1 MYGPFCS
8 LFLGIRITVIDHFF
22 VKDALAFLI
31 IVWCAVKRRARGH
44 LDGMSSLL
52 DKIVRDATTYFLVI
66 FTSHL
71 LLILFEFFAPVSDV
85 LTLVSSAHDR
95 LHVEVDSTPSCEVS
109 HRSKHCNEDEFDGA
123 LYYL

>member
-1 MYGPFCS
+1 VYGPFCS
-8 LFLGIRITVIDHFF
+8 SFLGIRITAIDHFF
-22 VKDALAFLI
+22 VKDTLAFLI

-44 LDGMSSLL
+44 IDGMPSLL

-71 LLILFEFFAPVSDV
+71 LLILFEFFAPVSDI
-85 LTLVSSAHDR
+85 LTLVSLAHDR
-95 LHVEVDSTPSCEVS
+95 LHIDIDSTPSCEVS
-109 HRSKHCNEDEFDGA
+109 HRSTHCNEDESDQV